1 MNKRVMLVISA
12 CVLPMQVMAQTVP
25 VVEDTPEEIAKD
37 ASRDLKDN
45 RFYNKP
51 GASRADYDKDWQE
64 CRLIARG
71 SRTPA
76 GSITYYDPSLY
87 NPAISPMAGAI
98 GGGIGAAIG
107 AAIIEGQQRR
117 ANRRS
122 CLLIRGWRMV
132 ELPAEESARI
142 AALADAD
149 KDAYFN
155 RIVGATEVTGEIT
168 SVTSFERKI
177 ETPVPAAGAAQFFAG
192 KKIDPMAPITLAE
205 DEAAVVVAFRRSAEA
220 GNQHAIMSFRRFDA
234 DKGDLVFQPRDW
246 KKKGDKT
253 VYSADVTSADKL
265 SPYELQIVRLTA
277 GSYVIDFDGLGKMNL
292 GATNC
297 FGAPMFTVKAGEIA
311 YLTDM
316 LPVNMKR
323 ADGKRVIEMGLVRD
337 AAAARTGLA
346 TFQPA
351 LAERMGEAALKNR
364 AIYSCFGT
372 SMTRSDFPGVTDI
385 WTPAPAKADGDV
397 ANPVTPAADKATTAP
412 APAVEP
418 APVAK

>member
-1 MNKRVMLVISA
+1 MKKAMLILA
-12 CVLPMQVMAQTVP
+12 AGALPFQAIAQTVP
-25 VVEDTPEEIAKD
+25 QDEDTPEEIAKD

-51 GASRADYDKDWQE
+51 GAARADYDRDWQE

-76 GSITYYDPSLY
+76 GTVTFYNPSLY

-122 CLLIRGWRMV
+122 CLMIRGWRVV
-132 ELPAEESARI
+132 ELPADETARV

-155 RIVGATEVTGEIT
+155 RIVGAADVTGEIT
-168 SVTSFERKI
+168 SVTSFERKTV
-177 ETPVPAAGAAQFFAG
+177 TPVPAAGAAQFFAG
-192 KKIDPMAPITLAE
+192 KKIDPKAPITIGD
-205 DEAAVVVAFRRSAEA
+205 DEAAVVVAFRRSAES
-220 GNQHAIMSFRRFDA
+220 GNQHGIMSFKRFDA

-253 VYSADVTSADKL
+253 VYSTDVTSADKT
-265 SPYELQIVRLTA
+265 SPYELHIVRLTP

-292 GATNC
+292 GTTYC

-311 YLTDM
+311 YLTDI
-316 LPVNMKR
+316 LPVNMKTP
-323 ADGKRVIEMGLVRD
+323 DGKRVIEMGLVRD
-337 AAAARTGLA
+337 AAAARAGLA

-351 LAERMGEAALKNR
+351 LAERLSEAPIKNR
-364 AIYSCFGT
+364 ATYSCFGT
-372 SMTRSDFPGVTDI
+372 SMTRSDYPGIADVWTAAPAKAEGDATNAAASAAAKEEP
-385 WTPAPAKADGDV
+385 TPAPA
-397 ANPVTPAADKATTAP
+397 PATQ
-412 APAVEP
+412 
-418 APVAK
+418 

>member
-1 MNKRVMLVISA
+1 MKKVMLILA
-12 CVLPMQVMAQTVP
+12 AGALPFQAIAQTIP
-25 VVEDTPEEIAKD
+25 QDEDTPEEIAKD

-51 GASRADYDKDWQE
+51 GAARADYDRDWQE

-76 GSITYYDPSLY
+76 GTVTFYNPSLY

-122 CLLIRGWRMV
+122 CLMIRGWRLV
-132 ELPAEESARI
+132 ELPADETARV

-155 RIVGATEVTGEIT
+155 RIVGAADVTGEIT
-168 SVTSFERKI
+168 SVTSFERKT

-192 KKIDPMAPITLAE
+192 KKIDPKAPITIGD
-205 DEAAVVVAFRRSAEA
+205 DEAAVVVAFRRSAES
-220 GNQHAIMSFRRFDA
+220 GNQHGIMSFKRFDA

-253 VYSADVTSADKL
+253 VYSTDVTSADKT
-265 SPYELQIVRLTA
+265 SPYELHIVRLTP

-292 GATNC
+292 GTTYC

-311 YLTDM
+311 YLTDI
-316 LPVNMKR
+316 LPVNMKTP
-323 ADGKRVIEMGLVRD
+323 DGKRVIEMGLVRD
-337 AAAARTGLA
+337 AAAARAGLA

-351 LAERMGEAALKNR
+351 LAERLSEAPIKNR
-364 AIYSCFGT
+364 ATYSCFGT
-372 SMTRSDFPGVTDI
+372 GMTRSDYPGIADV
-385 WTPAPAKADGDV
+385 WTAAPAKAEGEV
-397 ANPVTPAADKATTAP
+397 PNPVAPAAAKDEPTPVP
-412 APAVEP
+412 APA
-418 APVAK
+418 AK

>member
-1 MNKRVMLVISA
+1 MMQKLMLILAASA
-12 CVLPMQVMAQTVP
+12 LPFQAIAQTVP
-25 VVEDTPEEIAKD
+25 QVDDTPEEIAKD

-51 GASRADYDKDWQE
+51 GATRADYDRDWQE

-76 GSITYYDPSLY
+76 GTITYYDPSLY

-117 ANRRS
+117 ANRRA
-122 CLLIRGWRMV
+122 CLLIRGWRLV
-132 ELPAEESARI
+132 ELPADETARV

-155 RIVGATEVTGEIT
+155 RIVGAADVMGDIT
-168 SVTSFERKI
+168 SVTSFERKT
-177 ETPVPAAGAAQFFAG
+177 ETPVPAAGPAQFFAG
-192 KKIDPMAPITLAE
+192 KKVDPKAPVTISE
-205 DEAAVVVAFRRSAEA
+205 EEAAVVVAFRRSAETA
-220 GNQHAIMSFRRFDA
+220 NQHGIMSFKRFDA
-234 DKGDLVFQPRDW
+234 DKGDLIFQPRDW

-253 VYSADVTSADKL
+253 VYAADVTSADKTSL
-265 SPYELQIVRLTA
+265 YELQIVRLTP

-292 GATNC
+292 GTTYC

-311 YLTDM
+311 YLTDI
-316 LPVNMKR
+316 LPVNMKKP
-323 ADGKRVIEMGLVRD
+323 DGKRVIEVGLVRD
-337 AAAARTGLA
+337 ATAARAGLA

-351 LAERMGEAALKNR
+351 LAERLSEAQLKNR
-364 AIYSCFGT
+364 ATFSCFGT
-372 SMTRSDFPGVTDI
+372 SMTRSDYPGVADVWTASPAKAEGDATNAAVPAAAKDEP
-385 WTPAPAKADGDV
+385 TPAPA
-397 ANPVTPAADKATTAP
+397 PAIQ
-412 APAVEP
+412 
-418 APVAK
+418 

>member
-1 MNKRVMLVISA
+1 MKKVMLILA
-12 CVLPMQVMAQTVP
+12 AGALPFQAIAQTVP
-25 VVEDTPEEIAKD
+25 KVEDTPEEIAKD

-51 GASRADYDKDWQE
+51 GATRTDYDKDWQE

-71 SRTPA
+71 SKTPA
-76 GSITYYDPSLY
+76 GTITYYDPSLY

-122 CLLIRGWRMV
+122 CLMIRGWRLV
-132 ELPAEESARI
+132 ELPADETARI
-142 AALADAD
+142 AALADAE

-155 RIVGATEVTGEIT
+155 RIVGAADVTGDIT
-168 SVTSFERKI
+168 SVTSFDRKI
-177 ETPVPAAGAAQFFAG
+177 ETPVPAAGPAQFFAG
-192 KKIDPMAPITLAE
+192 KKIDPKAPIAIGD
-205 DEAAVVVAFRRSAEA
+205 DEAAVVVAFRRSAES
-220 GNQHAIMSFRRFDA
+220 GNQHGIMSFKRFDA

-253 VYSADVTSADKL
+253 IYSTDVTSADKT
-265 SPYELQIVRLTA
+265 SPYELHIVRLTP

-292 GATNC
+292 GTTYC

-311 YLTDM
+311 YLTDI
-316 LPVNMKR
+316 LPVNMKKP
-323 ADGKRVIEMGLVRD
+323 DGKRVIEMGLVRD
-337 AAAARTGLA
+337 AAAARAGLA

-351 LAERMGEAALKNR
+351 LTERLSEAPIKNR
-364 AIYSCFGT
+364 ATYSCFGT
-372 SMTRSDFPGVTDI
+372 SMTRSDYPGITDV
-385 WTPAPAKADGDV
+385 WTAAPAKAEGDATNAAAPAAAKDEQTPAPA
-397 ANPVTPAADKATTAP
+397 PATQ
-412 APAVEP
+412 
-418 APVAK
+418 

>member
-1 MNKRVMLVISA
+1 MMKKVMLILAASA
-12 CVLPMQVMAQTVP
+12 LPMQAIAQTVP
-25 VVEDTPEEIAKD
+25 QVEDTPEEIAKD

-87 NPAISPMAGAI
+87 NPAISPVAGAI

-122 CLLIRGWRMV
+122 CLLIHGWRLV
-132 ELPAEESARI
+132 ELPSEETARV
-142 AALADAD
+142 AALADAE

-155 RIVGATEVTGEIT
+155 RIVGAADVTGEIT
-168 SVTSFERKI
+168 SVTSFERKT
-177 ETPVPAAGAAQFFAG
+177 ETPVPAAGTPQLFVG
-192 KKIDPMAPITLAE
+192 KKIDPKAPITIGD
-205 DEAAVVVAFRRSAEA
+205 DEAAIIVAFRRSAEA
-220 GNQHAIMSFRRFDA
+220 GNQHGIMSFKRFDA
-234 DKGDLVFQPRDW
+234 DKGDLIFQPRDW

-253 VYSADVTSADKL
+253 VYAADVTSADKTSL
-265 SPYELQIVRLTA
+265 YELQIVRLTP

-292 GATNC
+292 GTTYC

-311 YLTDM
+311 YLTDI
-316 LPVNMKR
+316 LPVNMKKP
-323 ADGKRVIEMGLVRD
+323 DGKRVIEVGLVRD
-337 AAAARTGLA
+337 AAAARAGLA

-351 LAERMGEAALKNR
+351 LAERLSEASLKNR
-364 AIYSCFGT
+364 ATFSCFGT
-372 SMTRSDFPGVTDI
+372 SMTRSDYPGVADVWTAAPAKAEGDATNAAAPSAAKDEP
-385 WTPAPAKADGDV
+385 TPAPA
-397 ANPVTPAADKATTAP
+397 PATK
-412 APAVEP
+412 
-418 APVAK
+418 

>member
-1 MNKRVMLVISA
+1 MKKNVMFIVSA
-12 CVLPMQVMAQTVP
+12 CVLPIQVFAQTVP
-25 VVEDTPEEIAKD
+25 VVDDTPEEIAKD

-51 GASRADYDKDWQE
+51 GATRADYDKDWQE

-76 GSITYYDPSLY
+76 GSVTYYDPSLY

-98 GGGIGAAIG
+98 GSGIGAAIG

-122 CLLIRGWRMV
+122 CLLIRGWRLV
-132 ELPAEESARI
+132 ELPSDETARI
-142 AALADAD
+142 AALADAE

-155 RIVGATEVTGEIT
+155 RIVGATDVTGDIT
-168 SVTSFERKI
+168 SVTSFERKF
-177 ETPVPAAGAAQFFAG
+177 ETPVPAAGPAQFFAG
-192 KKIDPMAPITLAE
+192 KKIDPKAPITLGD
-205 DEAAVVVAFRRSAEA
+205 DEAAVVVAFRRSAES
-220 GNQHAIMSFRRFDA
+220 GNQHGIMSFKRFDA

-253 VYSADVTSADKL
+253 VYSADVTSADKT
-265 SPYELQIVRLTA
+265 SPYELHIVRLTP

-292 GATNC
+292 GTTYC

-311 YLTDM
+311 YLTDI
-316 LPVNMKR
+316 LPVNMKKP
-323 ADGKRVIEMGLVRD
+323 DGKRVIELGLVRD
-337 AAAARTGLA
+337 TAAARAGLA

-351 LAERMGEAALKNR
+351 LAERLSEAPLKNR
-364 AIYSCFGT
+364 ATYSCFGT
-372 SMTRSDFPGVTDI
+372 SMTRSDYPGVADV
-385 WTPAPAKADGDV
+385 WTAAPAKTEGDVVNPAAPAASKDESTPVPAPA
-397 ANPVTPAADKATTAP
+397 
-412 APAVEP
+412 
-418 APVAK
+418 AK

>member
-1 MNKRVMLVISA
+1 MKKAMLILA
-12 CVLPMQVMAQTVP
+12 AGALPFQAIAQTIP
-25 VVEDTPEEIAKD
+25 QDEDTPEEIAKD

-51 GASRADYDKDWQE
+51 GAARADYDRDWQE

-76 GSITYYDPSLY
+76 GTVTFYNPSLY

-122 CLLIRGWRMV
+122 CLMIRGWRVV
-132 ELPAEESARI
+132 ELPADETARV

-155 RIVGATEVTGEIT
+155 RIVGAADVTGEIT
-168 SVTSFERKI
+168 SVTSFERKTV
-177 ETPVPAAGAAQFFAG
+177 TPVPAAGAAQFFAG
-192 KKIDPMAPITLAE
+192 KKIDPKAPITIGD
-205 DEAAVVVAFRRSAEA
+205 DEAAVVVAFRRSAES
-220 GNQHAIMSFRRFDA
+220 GNQHGIMSFKRFDA

-253 VYSADVTSADKL
+253 VYSTDVTSADKT
-265 SPYELQIVRLTA
+265 SPYELHIVRLTP

-292 GATNC
+292 GTTYC

-311 YLTDM
+311 YLTDI
-316 LPVNMKR
+316 LPVNMKTP
-323 ADGKRVIEMGLVRD
+323 DGKRVIEMGLVRD
-337 AAAARTGLA
+337 AAAARAGLA

-351 LAERMGEAALKNR
+351 LAERLSEAPIKNR
-364 AIYSCFGT
+364 ATYSCFGT
-372 SMTRSDFPGVTDI
+372 SMTRSDYPGIADVWTAAPAKAEGDATNAAASAAAKEEP
-385 WTPAPAKADGDV
+385 TPAPA
-397 ANPVTPAADKATTAP
+397 PATQ
-412 APAVEP
+412 
-418 APVAK
+418 

>member
-1 MNKRVMLVISA
+1 MKKVMLILAASA
-12 CVLPMQVMAQTVP
+12 LPMQAIAQTVP
-25 VVEDTPEEIAKD
+25 QVEDTPEEIAKD

-87 NPAISPMAGAI
+87 NPAISPVAGAI

-122 CLLIRGWRMV
+122 CLLIHGWRLV
-132 ELPAEESARI
+132 ELPSEETARV

-155 RIVGATEVTGEIT
+155 RIVGAADVTGEIT
-168 SVTSFERKI
+168 SVTSFERKT
-177 ETPVPAAGAAQFFAG
+177 ETPVPAAGTAQLFVG
-192 KKIDPMAPITLAE
+192 KKIDPKAPITIGD
-205 DEAAVVVAFRRSAEA
+205 DEAAIIVAFRRSAEA
-220 GNQHAIMSFRRFDA
+220 GNQHGIMSFKRFDA
-234 DKGDLVFQPRDW
+234 DKGDLIFQPRDW

-253 VYSADVTSADKL
+253 VYAADVTSADKTSL
-265 SPYELQIVRLTA
+265 YELQIVRLTP

-292 GATNC
+292 GTTYC

-311 YLTDM
+311 YLTDI
-316 LPVNMKR
+316 LPVNMKKP
-323 ADGKRVIEMGLVRD
+323 DGKRVIEVGLVRD
-337 AAAARTGLA
+337 AAAARAGLA

-351 LAERMGEAALKNR
+351 LAERLSEASLKNR
-364 AIYSCFGT
+364 ATFSCFGT
-372 SMTRSDFPGVTDI
+372 SMTRSDYPGVADVWTAAPAKAEGDATNAAAPSAAKDEP
-385 WTPAPAKADGDV
+385 TPAPA
-397 ANPVTPAADKATTAP
+397 PATK
-412 APAVEP
+412 
-418 APVAK
+418 